1 MSLDGTLSF
10 KWQVHVVYWILIIL
24 FWPLLS
30 YLTEGEIWEPF
41 INKMGYLPSQM
52 IVTYVFLYI
61 LLPWFFNKRYV
72 LSAIGLIVLTYVTA
86 VLARIMKIYFYEPM
100 IGYDDPQ
107 EGLIEILTQQDALLG
122 QYVIWVY
129 MTPVLTIIIV
139 LIYTHF
145 NQQRA
150 LAHLEAQRAQ
160 SELSFLKAQLHPHFL
175 FNTLNNLY
183 TLSLQGS
190 DMTVDVAMGLKKLL
204 RYMLDKSE
212 NALIP
217 LSEELDLVHTYVSLE
232 KLRYGKRLNYKEDI
246 RLENEEYKVVPF
258 VLLSLVENA
267 FKHGASKDPGQ
278 PYIQVQLRTNDK
290 RLDFSVENSVV
301 KEKTDDS
308 SGYAQGIGVSNIKR
322 QLAILYPDRHSYK
335 TTHEGESY
343 KVQLS
348 IEEAIPANFKINGSL
363 KKTLPS

>member
-1 MSLDGTLSF
+1 MSLDGTFSF
-10 KWQVHVVYWILIIL
+10 KWEVHVFYWLITTM

-30 YLTEGEIWEPF
+30 YAIEGELWEPLF
-41 INKMGYLPSQM
+41 NKIGYLPSQM

-61 LLPWFFNKRYV
+61 LLPWFFKKRYV
-72 LSAIGLIVLTYVTA
+72 LFVIGLIVLTYITA

-100 IGYDDPQ
+100 TGYDDPQ
-107 EGLIEILTQQDALLG
+107 EGLIEILTHQDALLG

-139 LIYTHF
+139 LVYTHF

-183 TLSLQGS
+183 TLSIQGS
-190 DMTVDVAMGLKKLL
+190 DMTVDVAKGLKKLL

-217 LSEELDLVHTYVSLE
+217 LSEELDLVHTYISLE
-232 KLRYGKRLNYKEDI
+232 KLRYGARLNYKEVI
-246 RLENEEYKVVPF
+246 RLENEDYKVVPF

-278 PYIQVQLRTNDK
+278 PYIHINLSTNNK
-290 RLDFSVENSVV
+290 QLDFSVENSVV

-335 TTHEGESY
+335 TTHQDDSY
-343 KVQLS
+343 KVQLR
-348 IEEAIPANFKINGSL
+348 IEDAIPANFKINTPL
-363 KKTLPS
+363 KKTRVN

>member
-1 MSLDGTLSF
+1 MSLDGALSF
-10 KWQVHVVYWILIIL
+10 KWQVHVLYWIFIIL

-30 YLTEGEIWEPF
+30 YAIDGDLREPLV
-41 INKMGYLPSQM
+41 NKIGYLPSQM
-52 IVTYVFLYI
+52 IVTYVYLYI
-61 LLPWFFNKRYV
+61 LLPWFFKKRYV
-72 LSAIGLIVLTYVTA
+72 LSAIGLIALTYVTA

-100 IGYDDPQ
+100 LGYDDPQ
-107 EGLIEILTQQDALLG
+107 EGLIEILTEYDSLLV

-129 MTPVLTIIIV
+129 MIPVLTIIIV
-139 LIYTHF
+139 LVYTHF

-190 DMTVDVAMGLKKLL
+190 DMTVDVAKGLKKLL

-212 NALIP
+212 DALIP
-217 LSEELDLVHTYVSLE
+217 ISEELDLVHTYVSLE
-232 KLRYGKRLNYKEDI
+232 KLRYGPRLNYKEDI
-246 RLENEEYKVVPF
+246 RLVNADYKVVPF

-278 PYIQVQLRTNDK
+278 PYININLSTNDK
-290 RLDFSVENSVV
+290 QLDFSVENSVV

-335 TTHEGESY
+335 TTHEDESY

-348 IEEAIPANFKINGSL
+348 IEDAIPVNFKINAPL
-363 KKTLPS
+363 KKALVS